1 MPRKKQ
7 VVQTQRRQKVYNPIA
22 MSGEV
27 SHLKRR
33 GFFRLFSNYKVF
45 AIIGTIAVVGGLAF
59 SAVLRSTGSGNSS
72 NGTSVRGPDIIKA
85 TPDAESTATTGA
97 QTIIKQYTAPPPLA
111 IDTAKTYV
119 ATIKT
124 AKGDI
129 KVELLAS
136 EAPQTVSNF
145 VFLARDGYYDGVTFH
160 RVIKDFIA
168 QAGDPTGTGI
178 GGPGYTLPI
187 EPTDEPFAA
196 GILAMAKPPE
206 ASAPNN
212 GSQFFFTLAAEPT
225 FAGKFTAFGKVIEG
239 MDVLQSLTERDAQQN
254 TDLEPGDR
262 IESIEIEET

>member
-7 VVQTQRRQKVYNPIA
+7 VVQTQKRQKVYNPTA

-27 SHLKRR
+27 SHLKKR
-33 GFFRLFSNYKVF
+33 GFFRLFSNYKLF
-45 AIIGTIAVVGGLAF
+45 AVIGVVAVAGTFAF
-59 SAVLRSTGSGNSS
+59 SAIFQSTGSGSS
-72 NGTSVRGPDIIKA
+72 NPGSVRGPDVIKQ

-97 QTIIKQYTAPPPLA
+97 QTTIKQYPAPPALA
-111 IDTAKTYV
+111 IDTTKTYV

-160 RVIKDFIA
+160 RVIKDFVA

-178 GGPGYTLPI
+178 GGPGYTLPV
-187 EPTDEPFAA
+187 ERTDEPFAA
-196 GILAMAKPPE
+196 GILAMAKPEE

-212 GSQFFFTLAAEPT
+212 GSQFFFTLGEEPT

-239 MDVLQSLTERDAQQN
+239 MDVLQSLTERDPQQN
-254 TDLEPGDR
+254 ADLEPGDR